1 MDIYESNDEDEISDE
16 LVAYL
21 DEKRADRK
29 VSKQTYLL

>member
-1 MDIYESNDEDEISDE
+1 MGIYESNDEDEISDK

-29 VSKQTYLL
+29 VSK